1 MAKDAPERVIETAW
15 GSPSPGMDVRYLV
28 DTTVVARSRS
38 DLVRD
43 LAEMLARERVPLVK
57 MDSFPKGDMVTLA
70 LSLQVTDGDQLK
82 RVLSLLSDVKGVSA
96 AHRA

>member
-1 MAKDAPERVIETAW
+1 
-15 GSPSPGMDVRYLV
+15 MDMRYLV

-82 RVLSLLSDVKGVSA
+82 RVLSLLSDVKGVSV